1 MNEVSLDNNL
11 NDNNG
16 KEDDL
21 KIITPYF
28 KPRNIESGEEI
39 IKKNLSLKNNN
50 KLTTQNTNTFQ
61 NNNTENT
68 NKNLEILNNNNNK
81 IINDNI
87 NYKTEEFDEIENKF
101 YTKENGNNNGS

>member
-68 NKNLEILNNNNNK
+68 NKNLEILNNNK
-81 IINDNI
+81 IINENNV
-87 NYKTEEFDEIENKF
+87 NYNTEEFDEIENKF